1 MVTVHLLGWMATDT
15 KVNSKQTILKV
26 MVDIP
31 GLMEGNFKDFG
42 KTTK

>member
-1 MVTVHLLGWMATDT
+1 MVMAHSLGLTVTNT
-15 KVNSKQTILKV
+15 KVNSKQIILKV
-26 MVDIP
+26 TVDIP